1 MNYRFAYRP
10 NYDVY
15 AAATWAGF
23 ALVAVV
29 VPDGID
35 LPAQPFQFAA
45 LFCTVLAAVRVV
57 QAALHARRLALL
69 RGRPLWFLGLRS
81 FRRLLRRVGPEML
94 YLGHGFDWGQPQAQ
108 AAFDI
113 GKRDVRTIAP
123 PRAAAALGAGW
134 LHGIGAD
141 RERPLT
147 LPLSHAMGHTLI
159 VGTTGAGKTRLFDL
173 LIAQRVLAGD
183 TVIVIDPKGD
193 RDLARNA
200 RRACALAGDESRFRF
215 FHPAFPER
223 SVRIDPMANFRR
235 PTELASRIAALIQTA
250 SGSEGDPFKAFSQ
263 MALTQV
269 VTGLVGTG
277 QQPNLL
283 AIKRYLQ
290 GSVEELLDRLLS
302 DHFRTII
309 ADWDRRIPEDV
320 RTARNVE
327 TRVAKLVAFYRRSI
341 QSHPEW
347 ESPPVEELLQ
357 RYEHNR
363 EHYSK
368 MIASLMP
375 IMSQLTNGVMAE
387 LLSPRRVRAEDQG
400 LSDTQTMI
408 RRAEVVYLGLDTLT
422 DGFVGKAI
430 GSILLADLTAVA
442 GERYNYGV
450 SNRAVSVFV
459 DEAAEVVCDPFI
471 NLLNKGR
478 GANVRLFLATQ
489 TLGDFAAKLGST
501 HKTRMVLGNCN
512 NLIALRIKDGE
523 TQEYVAEA
531 LPRTRLNYLM
541 HMQSASTLADAPMLY
556 SAGATQRLMEED
568 APLVPPAY
576 FGALPNLEF
585 FAYLSGADVVKGR
598 LPILRWAEDRP

>member
-1 MNYRFAYRP
+1 MNYRFLYRP
-10 NYDVY
+10 NYDLY
-15 AAATWAGF
+15 AAVTWAVF
-23 ALVAVV
+23 AVVAVV
-29 VPDGID
+29 VPGGLD
-35 LPAQPFQFAA
+35 LPSQPFQLAA
-45 LFCTVLAAVRVV
+45 LFCTVLAAARTL
-57 QAALHARRLALL
+57 QAAVHARRLALL
-69 RGRPLWFLGLRS
+69 YGRPLWRLRIRA
-81 FRRLLRRVGPEML
+81 FRRLLRRLGPDVL
-94 YLGHGFDWGQPQAQ
+94 YLGHGFDWAQPQAQ
-108 AAFDI
+108 AAFDLA
-113 GKRDVRTIAP
+113 KRDIRLIAP
-123 PRAAAALGAGW
+123 PRPAAAMGAGW
-134 LHGIGAD
+134 LHGIGSH

-147 LPLSHAMGHTLI
+147 LPLAHAMGHTLI

-193 RDLARNA
+193 RDLALNA

-235 PTELASRIAALIQTA
+235 PTELAARIAALIQTA
-250 SGSEGDPFKAFSQ
+250 GGGDSDPFKAFSQ

-290 GSVEELLDRLLS
+290 GSVDELLDRLLS
-302 DHFRTII
+302 DHFRSII

-327 TRVAKLVAFYRRSI
+327 TRVAKLVAFYRKAI

-347 ESPPVEELLQ
+347 ESAAVEELLQ

-387 LLSPRRVRAEDQG
+387 LLSPRRVRSEDR
-400 LSDTQTMI
+400 SVADTQTMI
-408 RRAEVVYLGLDTLT
+408 RRGEVVYLGLDTLT

-450 SNRAVSVFV
+450 PDRPVSVFV
-459 DEAAEVVCDPFI
+459 DEAAEVVCDPFVS
-471 NLLNKGR
+471 LLNKGR

-489 TLGDFAAKLGST
+489 TLGDFAAKLGSEA
-501 HKTRMVLGNCN
+501 KTRMVLGNCN

-531 LPRTRLNYLM
+531 LPQTRVNYLM
-541 HMQSASTLADAPMLY
+541 HMQSASTLADQPMLY

-568 APLVPPAY
+568 APLVQPAY

-585 FAYLSGADVVKGR
+585 FAYVSGAHVLKGR
-598 LPILRWAEDRP
+598 LPILQWPEPRP